1 MFRHV
6 VMFRWRADSTPE
18 QRAASIG
25 ALRAFAAD
33 VADLGMVRV
42 GVDAGMAEG
51 NFDVAVIAD
60 FADQDG
66 YRTYVD
72 DPRHRTMVAEH
83 IVPILDARVAVQ
95 STFDQ
100 S

>member
-1 MFRHV
+1 
-6 VMFRWRADSTPE
+6 MFRWRADSTPE

-25 ALRAFAAD
+25 ALRDFAAD
-33 VADLGMVRV
+33 VADLGMVHV

-60 FADQDG
+60 FADREG

-72 DPRHRTMVAEH
+72 DPRHRALVAEH
-83 IVPILDARVAVQ
+83 IAPILAARAAVQ
-95 STFDQ
+95 SAFAEF
-100 S
+100 